1 LAPREKIPRSFRCE
15 WCSEDVTEL
24 RGIDLYSDGALESLI
39 RLASESATWTERPAR
54 YLVDKIEQLEE
65 AGTWPKAIA
74 GSPKSWERFCREVL
88 GYEAEYIQKIRE
100 GVAILEGIGL
110 ANPTVGQALDV
121 AERAEQFDGSEVPEQ
136 VYGKGKPGPGRGNK
150 TDNDV
155 IRFRQGNDPD
165 YLTARIARDRPD
177 IHQRMKDGEYRS
189 VRAAAIEAG
198 IIKVPTLLEQTQ
210 KLWRKM
216 SDDER
221 QSFLEWLEV
230 KAWPLGALYA
240 TERLRT
246 RKQAIQHVSTA
257 AWQTVSQSWREGI
270 KLVALLHALARK
282 HHTMYRALAAIP
294 ELTSVS

>member
-1 LAPREKIPRSFRCE
+1 
-15 WCSEDVTEL
+15 VTF
-24 RGIDLYSDGALESLI
+24 
-39 RLASESATWTERPAR
+39 
-54 YLVDKIEQLEE
+54 
-65 AGTWPKAIA
+65 
-74 GSPKSWERFCREVL
+74 ERFCREVL
-88 GYEAEYIQKIRE
+88 GCESGYIQKIRE
-100 GVAILEGIGL
+100 GVAILEGIGI

-177 IHQRMKDGEYRS
+177 IHQRMKDGKYKS

-198 IIKVPTLLEQTQ
+198 IIKVPTGLQQLQ
-210 KLWRKM
+210 KAWRKA

-230 KAWPLGALYA
+230 PGRIHLP
-240 TERLRT
+240 
-246 RKQAIQHVSTA
+246 AI
-257 AWQTVSQSWREGI
+257 
-270 KLVALLHALARK
+270 
-282 HHTMYRALAAIP
+282 
-294 ELTSVS
+294 LTSTHCSNPKSTSHSQMPSDEQSSKRLLLNLIHCRHTVNSEMGGVEVP